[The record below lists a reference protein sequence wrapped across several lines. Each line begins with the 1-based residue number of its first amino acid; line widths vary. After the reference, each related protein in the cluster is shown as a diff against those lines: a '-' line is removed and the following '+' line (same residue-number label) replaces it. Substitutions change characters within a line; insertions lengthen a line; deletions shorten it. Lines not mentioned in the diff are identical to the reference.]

1 MQAIA
6 FYILLPFLYLFSILP
21 IKVLYV
27 ISRGFIYPI
36 LFKIIGYRKN
46 VVAENLKNSF
56 PEKSQAERA
65 LIASDFYKYLADMFV
80 ETIKSF
86 TISKESLLEKIKLEN
101 IELLL
106 PFFEAN
112 RNVVITLGHI
122 GNYELIAKAMPFY
135 LKHKVL
141 VPYHKMSNNYFNKLF
156 YKSRTAFGTVF
167 FPTFD
172 TFANIKKDYGQAF
185 ALTLAN
191 DQSAPPTKSFWT
203 RFLNQDTT
211 FFVGTEKIAQQ
222 FDYPVVFAHVTV
234 PKKGHYT
241 MTFALI
247 SDKSK
252 SENEGF
258 IMKKHAELL
267 EKDIVTDP
275 RYWLWTHKRWKHKMP
290 SDVEY
295 GFNISRKSSV

>member
-6 FYILLPFLYLFSILP
+6 FYILLPFLYFFSILP
-21 IKVLYV
+21 ISVLYF
-27 ISRGFIYPI
+27 ISRNVIYPV
-36 LFKIIGYRKN
+36 LYLLVGYRRK
-46 VVAENLKNSF
+46 VVRDNLKNSF
-56 PEKSQAERA
+56 PEKSEDERNK
-65 LIASDFYKYLADMFV
+65 IESDFYKYLSDMFV

-86 TISKESLLEKIKLEN
+86 TISEKLLLERIKFENLE
-101 IELLL
+101 ILV

-112 RNVVITLGHI
+112 KNVVITLGHI
-122 GNYELIAKAMPFY
+122 GNYELIAKAMPFH

-141 VPYHKMSNNYFNKLF
+141 VPYHKMSNEFFNNLF

-172 TFANIKKDYGQAF
+172 TFTSIKKDYGRAF
-185 ALTLAN
+185 ALALAN

-203 RFLNQDTT
+203 KFLNQDTT

-222 FDYPVVFAHVTV
+222 FDFPVVFAHITV
-234 PKKGHYT
+234 PQKGHY
-241 MTFALI
+241 MMSLELV

-252 SENEGF
+252 SENEGE

-267 EKDIVTDP
+267 ERDIVADP
-275 RYWLWTHKRWKHKMP
+275 KYWLWTHKRWKHKMP
-290 SDVEY
+290 AGVEY
-295 GFNISRKSSV
+295 GFNISRKS